1 VRVPLYP
8 WLPAIY
14 VVSNAL
20 ICVALLAQ
28 KPQYT
33 WPGIA
38 IVVLGL
44 PVYWLWRRAARSG
57 RP

>member
-1 VRVPLYP
+1 LYP

-38 IVVLGL
+38 IVALGL

-57 RP
+57 PP